1 MQQSLKGMLASPS
14 QGQGCAVVLMCSQLG
29 LDGELA
35 ISVSKKTPLSSFL
48 TLRNFAPVHQAIL
61 EAEYAADPG

>member
-1 MQQSLKGMLASPS
+1 MLASPS

-61 EAEYAADPG
+61 DRQHTLPPSSHYEG